1 MTEKEDQR
9 EKGRILRSFLSRITM
24 NEGWKKRK
32 EEKSP
37 FIGMG
42 QITQAVRLGWIGN
55 QGSRLYRAIDGRDS
69 RGILKS
75 VTSTVRMEV
84 PSWESV
90 ACGH

>member
-1 MTEKEDQR
+1 MTEKEDRR
-9 EKGRILRSFLSRITM
+9 EEGKIMRSYLSRMTM

-37 FIGMG
+37 FISMG
-42 QITQAVRLGWIGN
+42 QMTQTVKLGWIGN

-75 VTSTVRMEV
+75 VTSTMRMEV
-84 PSWESV
+84 P
-90 ACGH
+90 